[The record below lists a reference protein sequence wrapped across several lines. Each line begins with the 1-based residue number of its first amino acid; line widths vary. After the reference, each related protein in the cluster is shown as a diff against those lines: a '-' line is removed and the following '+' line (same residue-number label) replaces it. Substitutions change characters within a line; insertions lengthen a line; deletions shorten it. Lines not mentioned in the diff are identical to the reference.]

1 VDISRTVGW
10 FTAVYPALLECRP
23 GWGPREL
30 LLAVKETM
38 RSTPN
43 GGIGYGLLRYLA
55 ADAEIVARLAALP
68 QPQISFNYL
77 GQFIQAESSSTPFG
91 PAPETSGPDH
101 AAADRRMFVLD
112 VTASVF
118 AGRMRVEFTYSDAQ
132 FAAETMER
140 LADLFNESLREI
152 IEHCLSPE
160 AGGYSPSDFADAG
173 LTDEG
178 VQDLLLELGEI
189 DD

>member
-1 VDISRTVGW
+1 
-10 FTAVYPALLECRP
+10 VYPALFESRP
-23 GWGPREL
+23 AWGAREL
-30 LLAVKETM
+30 LLSVKEHL
-38 RSTPN
+38 RAAPH
-43 GGIGYGLLRYLA
+43 GGIGYGLLRHMS
-55 ADAEIVARLAALP
+55 ADRQVATRLAALP

-77 GQFIQAESSSTPFG
+77 GQFVQAEAGSTPFG
-91 PAPETSGPDH
+91 PAPESSGPDH
-101 AAADRRMFVLD
+101 AAADRRTFLLD

-132 FAAETMER
+132 FSAETIEM
-140 LADLFNESLREI
+140 LADLFVESLRELI
-152 IEHCLSPE
+152 RHCLSPE
-160 AGGYSPSDFADAG
+160 AGGYSASDFADAG